1 MSSFPALI
9 VGMVVS
15 ILVVVLLLSL
25 VGGVVAVVV
34 VARRK
39 REMESGQQSH
49 CKAEDKTSEGDVRI
63 NMYQN
68 VQSQAAPASGSS
80 QPNYAIAVDIFVNPA
95 SATASFKTFMY
106 DSASNLDQ
114 EPTEVGG
121 GGVYEEARVEWDG
134 GHYEDP
140 VNSTSGKQTKSAA
153 KKMNAQLAKLDDLYA
168 QPSKLKKNN
177 AKEDSQLSRKE
188 AAAPSD
194 DLYAQPDMAKKKH
207 QKSQQDV
214 EQERKLPPQVP
225 PPYKKR
231 KEAKQEGEDEKDA
244 LVLPPPYVPD
254 TDDGDGSSQ
263 TERKF
268 EYVVLD

>member
-15 ILVVVLLLSL
+15 ILVVVILLSL

-34 VARRK
+34 VAKRK

-49 CKAEDKTSEGDVRI
+49 CKVEDVRN
-63 NMYQN
+63 NMYPN
-68 VQSQAAPASGSS
+68 VQSLATPASGSS
-80 QPNYAIAVDIFVNPA
+80 GPNYAITADNFVNPA
-95 SATASFKTFMY
+95 SATASFKTHMY
-106 DSASNLDQ
+106 DSADNLDQ

-134 GHYEDP
+134 GGHYEDS
-140 VNSTSGKQTKSAA
+140 VKSASGKQTKSAA
-153 KKMNAQLAKLDDLYA
+153 KKMIAKAKLDDLYA
-168 QPSKLKKNN
+168 QPSKVKKDD
-177 AKEDSQLSRKE
+177 AKEDSQVSRKE

-225 PPYKKR
+225 PPYKKH
-231 KEAKQEGEDEKDA
+231 KEAKQEGEDEEDA
-244 LVLPPPYVPD
+244 PTLPPPYVPD
-254 TDDGDGSSQ
+254 TDDGDRPSLI
-263 TERKF
+263 ERKF
-268 EYVVLD
+268 TALEWKY

>member
-1 MSSFPALI
+1 M
-9 VGMVVS
+9 
-15 ILVVVLLLSL
+15 VVVLLLSL

-49 CKAEDKTSEGDVRI
+49 CKAEDKASEGDVSI

-68 VQSQAAPASGSS
+68 VQSQATPASGSS
-80 QPNYAIAVDIFVNPA
+80 EPNYDIADDIFVNPA
-95 SATASFKTFMY
+95 SATASFKTHMY
-106 DSASNLDQ
+106 DSGGNLEQ

-121 GGVYEEARVEWDG
+121 GGVYEEARVEWGGG

-140 VNSTSGKQTKSAA
+140 VKSASGKQTKSAA
-153 KKMNAQLAKLDDLYA
+153 KKVNAKLAKLDDLYA
-168 QPSKLKKNN
+168 QPSKVKKKKKND
-177 AKEDSQLSRKE
+177 AKEDSQVSRKE
-188 AAAPSD
+188 AGAPSD

-214 EQERKLPPQVP
+214 EQEKKLPPQVP
-225 PPYKKR
+225 PPYKKH
-231 KEAKQEGEDEKDA
+231 KEAKQEGEDEEDA
-244 LVLPPPYVPD
+244 PALPPPYVPD
-254 TDDGDGSSQ
+254 TDDGDGDSP

-268 EYVVLD
+268 EYAALDWHN